1 MNKPTVT
8 IKDKK
13 YLVTQISVVLKL
25 NSGSLIYLRLSDK
38 LDSTANKPSNEETI
52 TKEFVQQIFEEQE
65 GTFQWLGATIKF
77 VLIGYNS
84 FESTTFELVGLVI
97 RKDLITW
104 FNDNDFKNKKQDY
117 LIYQKVKAKNAWP
130 FFSQVLGEKFD
141 KPNQDFIDKINFLF
155 PENGCIWRHRDSE
168 NFKFLNKALTFANR
182 HVPEVKGWCAFDADK
197 PLRLILFEQE
207 KRDQTIPQLDQ
218 TWVPKS
224 YPFLPNQYNWNY
236 EFKSSCTL
244 SRELSINNGQEP
256 ALIKQLV
263 SDGNNGESDQ
273 KGKNFQAQNPVRL
286 LFAPGTVTV
295 GGRNIFCHTVTY
307 EFKLPAF
314 GDEPPTIT
322 MKLELD
328 YPRET
333 GDNEIL
339 SLRVLGNFKK
349 WRLPKDEET
358 EIEVAPTRFNANI
371 TNWGIIDEK
380 TQKLKVGAKA
390 VLYTQI
396 LSPTYSGKKY
406 SGIYIKHEKNDE
418 MIIDIQPCGVPL
430 VLGSIQKYRPQLE
443 KANITLCGQKLAIS
457 VSPHNQ
463 KLTGAE
469 AIIIDNKQIK
479 LNHEKVISGQAQ
491 RAVNFLSK
499 NLKLGSSRIQIKSG
513 QTTINSAVN
522 ISTPAPQLPKP
533 NQKAPTATSARTP
546 NQTGAANKPSVNNN
560 LAGKET
566 AKQVL
571 MKTLDGTTKPLQ
583 ITPDTKISDLKK
595 ELGYKSAD
603 VYLTHEGKKLND
615 KLTVADYPNI
625 QKDSTIEAR
634 GRLRGGAS
642 GGEAEIGE
650 ASNSNSSMT
659 PKERVIQR
667 KKQEID
673 EEINSIK
680 DFINS
685 DIRKGLDESSS
696 KDKNA
701 IIIARVGEKQQRIEK
716 LLEQRE
722 QVTASP
728 TEVFQEDPED
738 FLKNNIL
745 EPVNILPYTSPGA
758 KEYNEK
764 LKNSDNQSFT
774 LEKVKENHYKL
785 KIVDEKYPNTIKAAY
800 FPYKNGQPGDNLDNI
815 GHVKLDDS
823 VDFAFTG
830 GMNGCALALTSNDDG
845 SLEAWHFQSPESY
858 PGSLEKFRD
867 REESRLRE
875 WYNSGEYHKPDPN
888 PGSKGTGLFEAN
900 NFLYKKGNDWNI
912 LSQEIYYDFDGKEHT
927 NHRYSQPQIRRLGN
941 QDDARTRLSDN
952 LRAGREAKRSRETKH
967 NGESSSNL

>member
-8 IKDKK
+8 IKEKK

-77 VLIGYNS
+77 ILIGYNS

-117 LIYQKVKAKNAWP
+117 LIYQKVKTKNAWP

-197 PLRLILFEQE
+197 PLRLILFEDKKQ
-207 KRDQTIPQLDQ
+207 DQTIPKLDQ

-295 GGRNIFCHTVTY
+295 AGRNIFCHTVTY

-328 YPRET
+328 YPRES

-339 SLRVLGNFKK
+339 SLRLLGNFKK

-380 TQKLKVGAKA
+380 TQKLKVGVKA

-396 LSPTYSGKKY
+396 LSPTYSNKKY

-430 VLGSIQKYRPQLE
+430 VLGSIQKYRQQLE
-443 KANITLCGQKLAIS
+443 KANVTLCGQKLAIS

-463 KLTGAE
+463 KLSGAE
-469 AIIIDNKQIK
+469 AIILDNKQIK

-533 NQKAPTATSARTP
+533 NQKAPTATSARTS
-546 NQTGAANKPSVNNN
+546 NQTGATNKPPVNNN
-560 LAGKET
+560 LAGRE
-566 AKQVL
+566 APKQVL

-634 GRLRGGAS
+634 GRLRGGVNS
-642 GGEAEIGE
+642 LEEAQALTEVSE
-650 ASNSNSSMT
+650 ASSSSSPSMT

-673 EEINSIK
+673 EEIQNLEQ
-680 DFINS
+680 FI
-685 DIRKGLDESSS
+685 SSVLNPAVRIS
-696 KDKNA
+696 SEEKSA
-701 IIIARVGEKQQRIEK
+701 IILAMVSEKQQKRDQ
-716 LLEQRE
+716 LLMQRE
-722 QVTASP
+722 QVNASP
-728 TEVFQEDPED
+728 TEVFKEDPED

-745 EPVNILPYTSPGA
+745 EPVEVDMLPHTSPGA
-758 KEYNEK
+758 KEYNEELIK
-764 LKNSDNQSFT
+764 PGIKSFILK
-774 LEKVKENHYKL
+774 EVKNNHYEL
-785 KIVDEKYPNTIKAAY
+785 KIVNNDDRKYPNAIKAAY
-800 FPYKNGQPGDNLDNI
+800 FPYQTGQPGDNLDNI

-845 SLEAWHFQSPESY
+845 SLEAWHFQSPESF
-858 PGSLEKFRD
+858 PGALERFKE
-867 REESRLRE
+867 REQSRLRE
-875 WYNSGEYHKPDPN
+875 WYNFGEYHKPDPN
-888 PGSKGTGLFEAN
+888 PDPKGEGLHKAN

-912 LSQEIYYDFDGKEHT
+912 LSQEIRYDFDGKEHIK
-927 NHRYSQPQIRRLGN
+927 HRYSEPQMRRVGN
-941 QDDARTRLSDN
+941 QNDAIKRLDDN
-952 LRAGREAKRSRETKH
+952 LSARKT
-967 NGESSSNL
+967 NT

>member
-8 IKDKK
+8 IKEKQ

-25 NSGSLIYLRLSDK
+25 NSASLIYLRLSDK

-65 GTFQWLGATIKF
+65 GTFQWLGATINF
-77 VLIGYNS
+77 ILTGYNS

-117 LIYQKVKAKNAWP
+117 LIYQKVKTKNAWP

-155 PENGCIWRHRDSE
+155 PENGCIWRHKDSE

-197 PLRLILFEQE
+197 PLRLILFEEE
-207 KRDQTIPQLDQ
+207 KRDQTIPKLDQ

-273 KGKNFQAQNPVRL
+273 KGKNFQAQNPIRL

-328 YPRET
+328 YPRES

-339 SLRVLGNFKK
+339 SLRLLGNFKK
-349 WRLPKDEET
+349 WRLSKDEET

-396 LSPTYSGKKY
+396 LSPTYSGRKY

-430 VLGSIQKYRPQLE
+430 VLGSIQKYRQQLE
-443 KANITLCGQKLAIS
+443 KANITLCGQKLALS

-469 AIIIDNKQIK
+469 AIILDNKQIK

-522 ISTPAPQLPKP
+522 ISTPAPQTPKP
-533 NQKAPTATSARTP
+533 NQKAPTTASSLTP
-546 NQTGAANKPSVNNN
+546 NQNGAANKPSVNNN
-560 LAGKET
+560 LAGRE
-566 AKQVL
+566 APKQVL
-571 MKTLDGTTKPLQ
+571 MKTIDGKTKVLQ
-583 ITPDTKISDLKK
+583 ITPTTKISELKK
-595 ELGYKSAD
+595 ELGYGESAD
-603 VYLTHEGKKLND
+603 VYLVHGGKVLEEES
-615 KLTVADYPNI
+615 TVADYPNI
-625 QKDSTIEAR
+625 QKESNIEIR
-634 GRLRGGAS
+634 GRVRGGTEEKKPIIPPKPEWLQ
-642 GGEAEIGE
+642 GKTIG
-650 ASNSNSSMT
+650 
-659 PKERVIQR
+659 
-667 KKQEID
+667 
-673 EEINSIK
+673 
-680 DFINS
+680 
-685 DIRKGLDESSS
+685 
-696 KDKNA
+696 
-701 IIIARVGEKQQRIEK
+701 
-716 LLEQRE
+716 
-722 QVTASP
+722 
-728 TEVFQEDPED
+728 
-738 FLKNNIL
+738 
-745 EPVNILPYTSPGA
+745 
-758 KEYNEK
+758 
-764 LKNSDNQSFT
+764 
-774 LEKVKENHYKL
+774 
-785 KIVDEKYPNTIKAAY
+785 
-800 FPYKNGQPGDNLDNI
+800 
-815 GHVKLDDS
+815 
-823 VDFAFTG
+823 
-830 GMNGCALALTSNDDG
+830 
-845 SLEAWHFQSPESY
+845 
-858 PGSLEKFRD
+858 
-867 REESRLRE
+867 
-875 WYNSGEYHKPDPN
+875 
-888 PGSKGTGLFEAN
+888 
-900 NFLYKKGNDWNI
+900 
-912 LSQEIYYDFDGKEHT
+912 
-927 NHRYSQPQIRRLGN
+927 
-941 QDDARTRLSDN
+941 
-952 LRAGREAKRSRETKH
+952 
-967 NGESSSNL
+967 GESSEPTDGGTSSNSADSGFKSLPERREKLTSSLNV

>member
-8 IKDKK
+8 IKEKQ

-77 VLIGYNS
+77 ILTGYNS

-117 LIYQKVKAKNAWP
+117 LIYQKVKTKNAWP

-197 PLRLILFEQE
+197 PLRLILFEE
-207 KRDQTIPQLDQ
+207 KKQDQTIPKLDQ

-286 LFAPGTVTV
+286 LFAPGTVAV
-295 GGRNIFCHTVTY
+295 AGRNIFCHTVTY

-314 GDEPPTIT
+314 GDEPPTVT

-328 YPRET
+328 YPRES

-339 SLRVLGNFKK
+339 SLRLLGNFKK

-396 LSPTYSGKKY
+396 LSPTYSNKKY

-430 VLGSIQKYRPQLE
+430 VLGSIQKYRQQLE

-463 KLTGAE
+463 KLSGAE
-469 AIIIDNKQIK
+469 AIILDKKQIK

-499 NLKLGSSRIQIKSG
+499 NLKLGSSIIQIKSG
-513 QTTINSAVN
+513 KTTINSAVN
-522 ISTPAPQLPKP
+522 ISTPAPQIPKP
-533 NQKAPTATSARTP
+533 NVPSRPGVAGLDSGKVGEANKNSAGNRASNKSAASDNFSRTADAVEQPVVNTFGMDVDSPEINPMDEVYQLGELFSKMSLQDKVNTFNLNDNCYYCTAAALLNMTVDELIKKSEIMQYAGGGTIEDIKNLFKEAGVPVSYQTVNSKEQLESEIKKMQNNDKFGFAYNRQDGSGHMVVLQKDQHGKVSFLDYQKDPVVNKPLEEFITQENITTAHVFYPSTTGTPQSVAGVFGTSAKSFSPQSKSKAQQYEKQDNGHSLDRHGPEVTDKDLINRLTTGVAPDGKISPTP
-546 NQTGAANKPSVNNN
+546 ASTRFNNYDDWLVTRQDAMNDIATREGIDLTKPPPS
-560 LAGKET
+560 GKEGPFRIT
-566 AKQVL
+566 KDHGRAID
-571 MKTLDGTTKPLQ
+571 DGFVGDGNISKKN
-583 ITPDTKISDLKK
+583 ITDPST
-595 ELGYKSAD
+595 
-603 VYLTHEGKKLND
+603 GKNKNF
-615 KLTVADYPNI
+615 KV
-625 QKDSTIEAR
+625 
-634 GRLRGGAS
+634 
-642 GGEAEIGE
+642 
-650 ASNSNSSMT
+650 
-659 PKERVIQR
+659 
-667 KKQEID
+667 
-673 EEINSIK
+673 
-680 DFINS
+680 F
-685 DIRKGLDESSS
+685 SSS
-696 KDKNA
+696 K
-701 IIIARVGEKQQRIEK
+701 
-716 LLEQRE
+716 
-722 QVTASP
+722 
-728 TEVFQEDPED
+728 
-738 FLKNNIL
+738 
-745 EPVNILPYTSPGA
+745 
-758 KEYNEK
+758 
-764 LKNSDNQSFT
+764 
-774 LEKVKENHYKL
+774 KV
-785 KIVDEKYPNTIKAAY
+785 
-800 FPYKNGQPGDNLDNI
+800 DNLTRTTTSIQWNKGSEKWD
-815 GHVKLDDS
+815 VKQ
-823 VDFAFTG
+823 
-830 GMNGCALALTSNDDG
+830 
-845 SLEAWHFQSPESY
+845 HF
-858 PGSLEKFRD
+858 
-867 REESRLRE
+867 
-875 WYNSGEYHKPDPN
+875 PDAQN
-888 PGSKGTGLFEAN
+888 W
-900 NFLYKKGNDWNI
+900 D
-912 LSQEIYYDFDGKEHT
+912 Q
-927 NHRYSQPQIRRLGN
+927 
-941 QDDARTRLSDN
+941 
-952 LRAGREAKRSRETKH
+952 TKQTYTK
-967 NGESSSNL
+967 